1 MKIWRE
7 AEQIGSLEHAVKR
20 RKSKKEAQKMRALL
34 QMAAGE
40 GKGKRLDV
48 ESEHSW
54 SSVWSLTHGYTRW
67 WVERARTEGAFTLPQ
82 AVSKVMLFKKW
93 LHWKEPA
100 AAACW
105 GNLQVTTLILCLTPS
120 KPALSSLN
128 MQSCAARFPANMRD
142 MRDVWNN
149 IFTHIFMVY
158 LKAVWSAQSIIWS
171 FAKMIKHTL
180 KYAS

>member
-1 MKIWRE
+1 M
-7 AEQIGSLEHAVKR
+7 KR
-20 RKSKKEAQKMRALL
+20 RKSKKEAQKMRAVL

-82 AVSKVMLFKKW
+82 AVSKVTLFKKW

-105 GNLQVTTLILCLTPS
+105 GNLQVTTLILCLTHS

-128 MQSCAARFPANMRD
+128 MQRCAARFPANMRD